1 MTDYQQEEFNS
12 KKLICFRLDQT
23 YYAIDMGKIKEVIQ
37 PPEIRELPGVS
48 FYVKGVMNLRGEI
61 IPIVDLRKLM
71 NIPAKD
77 GGEVR
82 VIVYDVNGVDIGFFV
97 DEIARVITISLKKIL
112 PPPPILLKGLDPGT
126 IGGVFE
132 LEDKNVLL
140 FNLEKMLSPKETANL
155 RQATKQ

>member
-1 MTDYQQEEFNS
+1 MTDYQQEAFNS

-23 YYAIDMGKIKEVIQ
+23 YYAINMGKIKEVIQ
-37 PPEIRELPGVS
+37 PPDIRELPGVS

-77 GGEVR
+77 GDEVR
-82 VIVYDVNGVDIGFFV
+82 VIIYDVKGVNIGFFV
-97 DEIARVITISLKKIL
+97 DEIARVVTVSAKAIL

-126 IGGVFE
+126 ISGVFE
-132 LEDKNVLL
+132 LDDRIVLL
-140 FNLEKMLSPKETANL
+140 FNLENMLSPKETAKL
-155 RQATKQ
+155 RQAAKQ